1 MGGWTTIAVAAVL
14 CSVASPIAFGQAAQT
29 PAQAA
34 APPTQAQS
42 QQPPGVLSDAD
53 GGRIRLLSGKSLI
66 ITTDFD
72 IKRVVITNPEVA
84 DGTPISSRELV
95 IDGKV
100 AGTISLIIWG
110 DTRRVHYDLVV
121 EPGVSSLE
129 QQLHELFPGEDIRV
143 KVSEGAVILYGRV
156 TNNELVL
163 RAGQI
168 ATAALPKQQVINMLQ
183 LPGGGGSQQVM
194 LQVRFAEVNKKAVEE
209 LGVNMFATRTGFATR
224 ATTEQF
230 SAPTIDDTNP
240 GQANGSGLVFA
251 DLLNI
256 FFFQRNQGIGA
267 VVKALQQN
275 GNFESLAE
283 PNLIAYNGKEASFLA
298 GGEFPVPIV
307 SGNTGVP
314 SVTYREY
321 GVRLKFTPTIAGDTI
336 RLKVRPEVS
345 TLDFANGVTL
355 GGFRIPALQTRYAET
370 EVELRDGQSFAI
382 AGLLNHIDQQDR
394 ANIPLLSK
402 IPIIGNLFKSKALRT
417 EDSEL
422 MVLITPR
429 LTRPLNPD
437 EVPPLPTIK
446 PPSGTGRGGGGG
458 DVAGQLK
465 GGAGVVDAPGGR
477 GGK

>member
-14 CSVASPIAFGQAAQT
+14 CSVASPIAFGQGAQT
-29 PAQAA
+29 PAQAT

-42 QQPPGVLSDAD
+42 QQPPGVLSDAG

-209 LGVNMFATRTGFATR
+209 LGVNMFATGTGFATR
-224 ATTEQF
+224 STTEQF
-230 SAPTIDDTNP
+230 VA
-240 GQANGSGLVFA
+240 A
-251 DLLNI
+251 
-256 FFFQRNQGIGA
+256 
-267 VVKALQQN
+267 
-275 GNFESLAE
+275 
-283 PNLIAYNGKEASFLA
+283 
-298 GGEFPVPIV
+298 
-307 SGNTGVP
+307 
-314 SVTYREY
+314 
-321 GVRLKFTPTIAGDTI
+321 
-336 RLKVRPEVS
+336 
-345 TLDFANGVTL
+345 
-355 GGFRIPALQTRYAET
+355 
-370 EVELRDGQSFAI
+370 AI
-382 AGLLNHIDQQDR
+382 
-394 ANIPLLSK
+394 
-402 IPIIGNLFKSKALRT
+402 
-417 EDSEL
+417 
-422 MVLITPR
+422 
-429 LTRPLNPD
+429 
-437 EVPPLPTIK
+437 
-446 PPSGTGRGGGGG
+446 
-458 DVAGQLK
+458 
-465 GGAGVVDAPGGR
+465 
-477 GGK
+477 